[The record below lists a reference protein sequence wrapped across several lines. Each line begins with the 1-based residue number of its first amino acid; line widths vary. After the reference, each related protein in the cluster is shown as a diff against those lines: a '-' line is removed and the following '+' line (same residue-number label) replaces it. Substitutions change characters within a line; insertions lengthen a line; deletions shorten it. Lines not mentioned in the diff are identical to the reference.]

1 MGRAVVVVMGFVPNN
16 VRRYNPAGIYH
27 FLSCT
32 FGTFAPHLLM
42 LADLAAAASETHA
55 PHLRMLADAA
65 AAAIDTHAPHLLM
78 LADLA
83 AAASDTYAP
92 ALVVLAEGARE
103 PLLPLGFRHEEGNRQ
118 FSTKLE
124 PCALTLG

>member
-1 MGRAVVVVMGFVPNN
+1 MIYSSQRMGRAVVVVMGFVPNN

-42 LADLAAAASETHA
+42 LADLAAAAS
-55 PHLRMLADAA
+55 
-65 AAAIDTHAPHLLM
+65 
-78 LADLA
+78 
-83 AAASDTYAP
+83 DTYAP

-103 PLLPLGFRHEEGNRQ
+103 PLLPLGFRHEEGNRR